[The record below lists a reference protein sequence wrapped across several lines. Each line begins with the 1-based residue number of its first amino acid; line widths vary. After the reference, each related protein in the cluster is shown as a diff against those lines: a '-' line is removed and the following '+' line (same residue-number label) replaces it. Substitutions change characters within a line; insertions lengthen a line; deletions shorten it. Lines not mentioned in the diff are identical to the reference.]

1 MSNSSCEHG
10 RQNERS
16 DANFVLRGRKQT
28 SERPPWTCHCW
39 VHEAGAGNLHHDDD
53 DDDEGAYDDDD
64 SDNNEDNGDYFSL
77 GIQQIGSKQ
86 TKFPRNL

>member
-28 SERPPWTCHCW
+28 SERPPRTCHRW
-39 VHEAGAGNLHHDDD
+39 VHEAGAGNLH
-53 DDDEGAYDDDD
+53 DDEGAYDDDD
-64 SDNNEDNGDYFSL
+64 SDNNEDGGDYFSL